1 MPTIRLLREDDAR
14 ALLDLRLAN
23 RAFLAPFDPVR
34 PESFFTLATQSEIA
48 RNPDGLR
55 FAILDGGALAG
66 TIALSNVSYGSFRSA
81 NVGYWVSADR
91 NGRGLATR
99 AVGELVEHAFR
110 VVGLHRLE
118 AGTLVDNVGSQRVLK
133 KNGFEQI
140 GLARKYLHIDG
151 AWRDHLLFQRIDE
164 TG

>member
-1 MPTIRLLREDDAR
+1 MPTIRPLREEDAR
-14 ALLDLRLAN
+14 ALLELRLAN

-34 PESFFTLATQSEIA
+34 PESFFTLAMQSEVA

-55 FAILDGGALAG
+55 FAIIDRGALAG

-110 VVGLHRLE
+110 VLGLHRLE
-118 AGTLVDNVGSQRVLK
+118 AGTLVDNVGSQRVLQ
-133 KNGFEQI
+133 KNGFERI

-151 AWRDHLLFQRIDE
+151 AWRDHLLFQRVDE

>member
-81 NVGYWVSADR
+81 NVGFWVSADR

>member
-66 TIALSNVSYGSFRSA
+66 TIAQSNVSYGSFRSA